1 MVFCYPYMLFVF
13 LIPYLY
19 FLGNTFDFWLIAYL
33 SLGLLTGFLAGLFG
47 IGGGAVMVPVLTVMF
62 AAQGFAPDYVVHLA
76 LGTSMATIIPT
87 SLSSLN
93 AHHKHDAVLW
103 SAVRGLAPGILLGTF
118 AATFLAAMLSP
129 RPLAIFFCIF
139 MSYVAAQMILNRKP
153 SASRQL
159 PGAIGLASVGAGIGS
174 ISALVAIGGGTMTV
188 PFLTWCNV
196 RLQTAIGTSAAVG
209 LPIALAGAT
218 GYLING
224 WSTPDLPANTLG
236 FIYWPAVL
244 AMAAASLFSAPMGAK
259 LAHKLPVATLK
270 KLFAALIIVLALQ
283 MLRTVIA

>member
-1 MVFCYPYMLFVF
+1 MLDLWLLAYV
-13 LIPYLY
+13 L
-19 FLGNTFDFWLIAYL
+19 LGVV
-33 SLGLLTGFLAGLFG
+33 TGFLAGLFG

-62 AAQGFAPDYVVHLA
+62 AAQDFAPDYIVHLA

-87 SLSSLN
+87 SLSSLR
-93 AHHKHDAVLW
+93 AHHKHGAVLW
-103 SAVRGLAPGILLGTF
+103 PAVRGLAPGILLGTF
-118 AATFLAAMLSP
+118 AATFLAAILSP
-129 RPLAIFFCIF
+129 RLLAIFFCLF

-153 SASRQL
+153 SPSRQL
-159 PGAIGLASVGAGIGS
+159 PGAIGLAAVGGGIGS

-209 LPIALAGAT
+209 LPIALAGAL

-224 WSTPDLPANTLG
+224 WGTMGLPVSTFG

-244 AMAAASLFSAPMGAK
+244 AMAAASLFSAPLGAK
-259 LAHKLPVATLK
+259 LAHTLPVATLK
-270 KLFAALIIVLALQ
+270 KLFAALIIALAVQ